1 VKPDVECG
9 ICLMHWVHSRVAP
22 HTEKNALPDMTR
34 RLLDALLHGVV
45 PEVNLGSL
53 CNTAVWSVFE
63 PSSPAAIHYEELKRD
78 SNKNARTL
86 LSLAKTYVESAKTDR
101 EKLERACGL
110 AAASNVAPLNSP
122 TGAYTFQEIRQI
134 IEGGEDQPVVMGDIY
149 AAVKDAQKILYVAD
163 NAGEIGF
170 DSLVIDILKRMGPS
184 VTLVVKGR
192 TYFEDATCEDAQFF
206 NLETIVDRL
215 VTTEGFFAPQEVS
228 EELRRV
234 FTESDLLLV
243 KGTGSYEAF
252 AGDTEGKPAI
262 FMLKVKCD
270 PIARETG
277 IPKGRV
283 VVRLDPGPNGRTGD
297 GR

>member
-1 VKPDVECG
+1 MKPDVECG

-22 HTEKNALPDMTR
+22 HTEDDALPSMTK

-63 PSSPAAIHYEELKRD
+63 PSSPAAIHFEELKRD
-78 SNKNARTL
+78 SNKNAKTV
-86 LSLAKTYVESAKTDR
+86 LSLAKTFIESAKTDR

-110 AAASNVAPLNSP
+110 AAASNVAPLISP
-122 TGAYTFQEIRQI
+122 TGAYTFQEIRGI
-134 IEGGEDQPVVMGDIY
+134 IEGTEDQPVVMGDIY
-149 AAVKDAQKILYVAD
+149 GAVKGAKKILYVAD

-170 DSLVIDILKRMGPS
+170 DSLVINIIKRIGPS

-192 TYFEDATCEDAQFF
+192 TYFEDATLEDARFF
-206 NLETIVDRL
+206 NLETMVDRL
-215 VTTEGFFAPQEVS
+215 TTTEGFFAPREVS
-228 EELRRV
+228 EELRQI
-234 FTESDLLLV
+234 FAESDLLLV

-277 IPKGRV
+277 IPRGRV
-283 VVRLDPGPNGRTGD
+283 VVRLDAGPNGKTED

>member
-1 VKPDVECG
+1 
-9 ICLMHWVHSRVAP
+9 
-22 HTEKNALPDMTR
+22 MTR

-78 SNKNARTL
+78 SNRNARTL

-134 IEGGEDQPVVMGDIY
+134 IEGGEDQPVVMGDIHS
-149 AAVKDAQKILYVAD
+149 AVKDAQKILYVAD

>member
-1 VKPDVECG
+1 MKPDVECG

-86 LSLAKTYVESAKTDR
+86 LSLAKRYVESAKTDR

-149 AAVKDAQKILYVAD
+149 AAVKDAQKILYVTD

-170 DSLVIDILKRMGPS
+170 DSLVIDIIKRMGPS

-234 FTESDLLLV
+234 FAESDLLLV

-283 VVRLDPGPNGRTGD
+283 VVRLDAGPNGRTGD

>member
-1 VKPDVECG
+1 MKPDVECG

-86 LSLAKTYVESAKTDR
+86 LSLAKRYVESAKTDR

-134 IEGGEDQPVVMGDIY
+134 IEGGEDRPVVMGDIY
-149 AAVKDAQKILYVAD
+149 AAVKDAHKILYVTD

-170 DSLVIDILKRMGPS
+170 DSLVIDIIKRMGPS

-192 TYFEDATCEDAQFF
+192 TYFEDATCEDARFF

-234 FTESDLLLV
+234 FAESDLLLV

-283 VVRLDPGPNGRTGD
+283 VVRLDPGRNGRTGD
-297 GR
+297 GP